1 MPLRDEE
8 VLAAFVHGDLSQFEA
23 LVRRYQNPLLGFAFR
38 YLGDRA
44 RAEELTQEA
53 FFRVFRHASRFDPSL
68 SFRAWLYAIA
78 LNLCRHE
85 AKKRGSETRWWRR
98 QRAEEPVAPDASPS
112 AAAQR
117 NEAVEAVRGAVS
129 SLPDEQRAV
138 LVMRVYQGLS
148 YEEISGAIGCPVG
161 TAKSRMFYALERV
174 RVQLGERL
182 PTGTPERRAL

>member
-23 LVRRYQNPLLGFAFR
+23 LVRRYQTPLLGFAFR
-38 YLGDRA
+38 YLGNRA

-85 AKKRGSETRWWRR
+85 AKKRGSETKWWRR
-98 QRAEEPVAPDASPS
+98 QRTEEPAAPDPSP
-112 AAAQR
+112 AVAAQR
-117 NEAVEAVRGAVS
+117 NEAVEAIRGAVS
-129 SLPDEQRAV
+129 ALPDEQRAV
-138 LVMRVYQGLS
+138 LVMRIYQDLS
-148 YEEISGAIGCPVG
+148 YEEIAGVMACPVG